1 MKLFKICEGL
11 IINVEHIYALG
22 KEDNQSELND
32 WDNAYNGYIN
42 DIYSNPIE
50 FEIDG
55 NLFKPNFNEN
65 IDSSILEKYME
76 KLKVYILSNIGEKP
90 ALIESYFTILSSGT
104 KIYLT
109 QEVYNAINNYLESN
123 YDIVEYNVKKT

>member
-42 DIYSNPIE
+42 DIYINPIE

-104 KIYLT
+104 KVYLT

>member
-42 DIYSNPIE
+42 DIY
-50 FEIDG
+50 
-55 NLFKPNFNEN
+55 K
-65 IDSSILEKYME
+65 
-76 KLKVYILSNIGEKP
+76 
-90 ALIESYFTILSSGT
+90 
-104 KIYLT
+104 
-109 QEVYNAINNYLESN
+109 
-123 YDIVEYNVKKT
+123 

>member
-22 KEDNQSELND
+22 KEDNQSELDD

-42 DIYSNPIE
+42 DIYINPIE

>member
-42 DIYSNPIE
+42 DIYINPIE

-55 NLFKPNFNEN
+55 ELFKPNFNEN